1 MQRSIMAKRLKFR
14 ESISEA
20 EHYFCKH
27 CTTMYIGGH
36 IDKYRKR
43 KHNEKIIMNSTH
55 ITYEL
60 IYNMCY
66 LIIFFFALRLK
77 KYFLFISAG
86 EIRKQYAAGTYKFS
100 GKRFRS
106 EMTVQE
112 LQE

>member
-1 MQRSIMAKRLKFR
+1 
-14 ESISEA
+14 
-20 EHYFCKH
+20 
-27 CTTMYIGGH
+27 MYIGGS

-77 KYFLFISAG
+77 KYFLFTPAG
-86 EIRKQYAAGTYKFS
+86 EIRKQYAAGNSPGRDPGVKRL
-100 GKRFRS
+100 GKSSRS

-112 LQE
+112 FIRDMTVQELQE